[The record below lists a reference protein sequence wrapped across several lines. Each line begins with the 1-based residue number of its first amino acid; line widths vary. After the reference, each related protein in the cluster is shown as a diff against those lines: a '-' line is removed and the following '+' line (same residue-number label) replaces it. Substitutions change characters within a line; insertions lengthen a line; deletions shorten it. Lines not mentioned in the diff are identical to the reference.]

1 MSTANEEAERIR
13 SYLLSQ
19 ANKLSIP
26 DLVEKVRQDTLP
38 VWDAAAAVPP
48 ARLAE
53 RPGEEDWSAVEVM
66 THVLDMNDR
75 GADAIEGIIATGA
88 IPPPIADELRH
99 EHRAGLRTVADY
111 QRVWTARREQLFER
125 VSRARGDEHL
135 DVKITHQT
143 FGPFSWREWLLFMRV
158 HDLDHMRQLQ
168 SIAQQLGT

>member
-1 MSTANEEAERIR
+1 MTTANEEAERIR
-13 SYLLSQ
+13 SYLIAQ

-26 DLVEKVRQDTLP
+26 ELVEKVRRDTLP
-38 VWDAAAAVPP
+38 VWDAAAAVPEG
-48 ARLAE
+48 RLAE
-53 RPGEEDWSAVEVM
+53 RPGAEDWSAVEVL

-75 GADAIEGIIATGA
+75 GADAIEGIIAEGT
-88 IPPPIADELRH
+88 IPPPIADEIRH
-99 EHRAGLRTVADY
+99 ERRAGLTTVAGY
-111 QRVWTARREQLFER
+111 QRDWTARREQLFER